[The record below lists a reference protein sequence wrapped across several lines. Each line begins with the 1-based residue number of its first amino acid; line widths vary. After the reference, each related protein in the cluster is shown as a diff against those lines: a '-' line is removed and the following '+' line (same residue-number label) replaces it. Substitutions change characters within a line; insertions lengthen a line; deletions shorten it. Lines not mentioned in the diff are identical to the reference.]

1 MAVAE
6 TFAHL
11 EVLCLQGR
19 LTATA
24 HQSIDEFD
32 VA

>member
-24 HQSIDEFD
+24 HQSVDEFD